1 MADAQNNSNGAAAAP
16 AGQRPM
22 GGGPARPGGQGGRP
36 PFPARTSPFGA
47 GGRGGQGGG
56 RPGGPGGQ
64 NRFRR
69 DKPKPEFDH
78 KMIDVRRVARVVAGG
93 RRFSF
98 AVSIVAGDRKGKV
111 GVGTGKGGDT
121 ASAIEKAMRS
131 AKKNMITV
139 KLNSA
144 MSIPHEVSAKY
155 ASGRVLIKPAPGRGL
170 VAGSSLRNVLDLAG
184 VKDVNGKVIS
194 PSKNKLNIARATVE
208 ALSSIRTVTLS

>member
-1 MADAQNNSNGAAAAP
+1 MPHAKAVSFSKYMADETTPQQVAAP
-16 AGQRPM
+16 VAPQQAHPAHQGQRP
-22 GGGPARPGGQGGRP
+22 GGFQRGSRP
-36 PFPARTSPFGA
+36 PF
-47 GGRGGQGGG
+47 GGG
-56 RPGGPGGQ
+56 NRFGGKGGPRDGQ

-69 DKPKPEFDH
+69 DKPKPEFDQ

-98 AVSIVAGDRKGKV
+98 AVSLVAGDRKGKV

-131 AKKNMITV
+131 AKKNMITI
-139 KLNSA
+139 KLNSS

-184 VKDVNGKVIS
+184 VKDVNGKVLS
-194 PSKNKLNIARATVE
+194 PSKNKLNIARATID
-208 ALSSIRTVTLS
+208 ALKKIRS